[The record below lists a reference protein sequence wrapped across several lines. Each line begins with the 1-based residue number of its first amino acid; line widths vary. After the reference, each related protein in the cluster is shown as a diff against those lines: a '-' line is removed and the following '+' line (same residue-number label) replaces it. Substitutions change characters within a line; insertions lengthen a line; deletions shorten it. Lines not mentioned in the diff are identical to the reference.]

1 MDIPALA
8 AQAVESVAGYLSG
21 IASGVVEQSQ
31 QTAAG
36 RLYELVRDRLERTE
50 LGSAVLSGLAEK
62 PEEVNRRNMVSAKLA
77 EEADAD
83 EAFAEQLRQMVS
95 TTSVSQATADHAIQ
109 AQQVNLSAS
118 GRDITF
124 SRTDIAGGNIDK
136 HRSYR
141 LGTWGIVLAA
151 LLFGAVT
158 TTVVVNAPDEPSA
171 TSPGPAPAE
180 PSGGRSGQA
189 GPVVFTED
197 LVYEVLPTID
207 DMPTGWT
214 REQPASV
221 VRVPNSR
228 LALAGEANFTGPRG
242 GEVNFTIWTYRSR
255 EDAKSACEA
264 VVAEH
269 VAERQHTRMPNRL
282 EIGEETYSTEQPIG
296 DTVRAVVTF
305 RTGTICAGA
314 IYAGAESYS
323 EYAQYASQIALV
335 LSERI
340 RQAESGQALRAIVST
355 LPLG

>member
-36 RLYELVRDRLERTE
+36 RLYELIRERLVRTE
-50 LGSAVLSGLAEK
+50 LGSAVLSGLEEK

-77 EEADAD
+77 EEADGD

-95 TTSVSQATADHAIQ
+95 TTSVSQATADHAVQ

-158 TTVVVNAPDEPSA
+158 TTVVINAPDEPSA

-221 VRVPNSR
+221 VRVPTSR
-228 LALAGEANFTGPRG
+228 LVLAGEANFTGPRG
-242 GEVNFTIWTYRSR
+242 GEVNFTIWTYRSP
-255 EDAKSACEA
+255 EDAKSDCEA

-282 EIGEETYSTEQPIG
+282 EIGDETYSTEQPIG

-335 LSERI
+335 LSERT
-340 RQAESGQALRAIVST
+340 RQAESGQAPRAVVST